1 MAARARKIIV
11 GYDGSDASTRA
22 LDAAADLVGYGSTL
36 AVVTVQDGH
45 SPRSVTSAAREQLH
59 GRLVQAGYHEA
70 TGEPATQLVEKA
82 RELEADLIVIG
93 RGDGWP
99 LLGAVSS
106 NVLARAGCDVLVV
119 R

>member
-1 MAARARKIIV
+1 MAARARTIIV
-11 GYDGSDASTRA
+11 GYDGSDASSRA
-22 LDAAADLVGYGSTL
+22 LDVAADLVGYGSTL
-36 AVVTVQDGH
+36 AVVTVQNGR
-45 SPRSVTSAAREQLH
+45 SPRSVAGAAREQLQ

-82 RELEADLIVIG
+82 HELEADLIVIG